1 MSPTMENHYSENSRR
16 QFLGS
21 LGTAFAALGMPATLS
36 AAQAA
41 TDAGG
46 NPIEKKSILNPYI
59 YEFRIGDF
67 EAWSISD

>member
-1 MSPTMENHYSENSRR
+1 MENHYSENSRR

-41 TDAGG
+41 TDAVARLTSELGYTKEG
-46 NPIEKKSILNPYI
+46 A
-59 YEFRIGDF
+59 R
-67 EAWSISD
+67 EAVAFLLSNRYNQ